1 LTPLPPPL
9 GRGELVAW
17 RLDQAT
23 HRTSWNSGEGAYAA
37 GGRWNSKGVRAVYC
51 SLDPATAI
59 LEVAAHEG
67 FKALD
72 TVPHVLTAVTITD
85 PSRVQIVEP
94 AAVPNPNWLR
104 PGSPSAGQQA
114 FGDSLLALHAFVVI
128 PSTVSTHSWNV
139 IFIAAAAIGAYT
151 MRLQERFALDT
162 QLHPLSTQ
170 NH

>member
-1 LTPLPPPL
+1 MTPLPPPL

-23 HRTSWNSGEGAYAA
+23 HRASWNSGESAYAA